1 MVKNEAAESLVVLY
15 KKEDVVTCSDID
27 FGYLLANMKDVN
39 WVSVP
44 DAKGRILR
52 SSAWYT
58 ANGCSCYY
66 NYGNSEWAPNS
77 FLPWMDVLV
86 KKVKDVF
93 QYDKV
98 PDAINFNKYVGKRS
112 GLNWHADNEKI
123 FSTSDNCVTILSL
136 SLGASRDFLLL
147 QNGYP
152 ESTIKTTALCDGDF
166 LEMSGKVQVFYKHK
180 VPFHDDHPSGIRYN
194 LTFRWITEHE
204 KRCSRNA
211 CSTTSSSCNHGVC

>member
-1 MVKNEAAESLVVLY
+1 MPKVEFYVRLLGTLQVAVPA
-15 KKEDVVTCSDID
+15 VTTMAIHS
-27 FGYLLANMKDVN
+27 G
-39 WVSVP
+39 SP
-44 DAKGRILR
+44 PG
-52 SSAWYT
+52 
-58 ANGCSCYY
+58 
-66 NYGNSEWAPNS
+66 
-77 FLPWMDVLV
+77 FLPWMDELA

-93 QYDKV
+93 QYRKA

-123 FSTSDNCVTILSL
+123 FSTSDGCVTILSL

-152 ESTIKTTALCDGDF
+152 ENTVKTTALSDGDF

-180 VPFHDDHPSGIRYN
+180 VPFHDDHPSGTRYN

-204 KRCSRNA
+204 KRCSARSNFP
-211 CSTTSSSCNHGVC
+211 SV